1 MPATISALEI
11 QKHNKERVSVFL
23 EGEYAFSLTLIEAAR
38 LHKGQTLSD
47 TEIADLRAQ
56 DSIERAVDQAVRF
69 LSYRPRSTSEIRDN
83 LTRKQYPPEAIEAAL
98 ERLARLG
105 YVDDL
110 AFARYWVSNRDE
122 FRPKGPL
129 ALRQELREKGI
140 TGSLCDQVLAEVDF
154 ADAAYRAAQRANKR
168 LSGLDQTT
176 FRQKLYEYLARRGF
190 RTETIRDVT
199 ERLLEE
205 LEISPDDESLNFD
218 DM

>member
-1 MPATISALEI
+1 MPATITALEV
-11 QKHNKERVSVFL
+11 QKHDKERVSVFL

-47 TEIADLRAQ
+47 EEIAVLRAN

-69 LSYRPRSTSEIRDN
+69 LSYRPRSSSEIRDN
-83 LTRKQYPPEAIEAAL
+83 LTQKQYPPEAVEAAL
-98 ERLARLG
+98 ERLTRLG

-140 TGSLCDQVLAEVDF
+140 PGNLCDQVLAEVDF
-154 ADAAYRAAQRANKR
+154 ADAAYRAAQRAIKR
-168 LSGLDQTT
+168 LSGLDQAT
-176 FRQKLYEYLARRGF
+176 FRQKVYEFLARRGF
-190 RTETIRDVT
+190 RADTIRDVSG
-199 ERLLEE
+199 RLLEE
-205 LEISPDDESLNFD
+205 LEIPPDDEPVDYD
-218 DM
+218 DV

>member
-11 QKHNKERVSVFL
+11 QKRNKERVSVFL
-23 EGEYAFSLTLIEAAR
+23 DGEYAFSLTLIEAAR
-38 LHKGQTLSD
+38 LHKGQALSD
-47 TEIADLRAQ
+47 EEIATLQAQ

-69 LSYRPRSTSEIRDN
+69 LSFRPRSTNEIRAN
-83 LTRKQYPPEAIEAAL
+83 LTQKQYPPEAIEAAL

-110 AFARYWVSNRDE
+110 AFARYWVGNRDE

-140 TGSLCDQVLAEVDF
+140 PSSLCDQVLAEVDF
-154 ADAAYRAAQRANKR
+154 ADAAYRAAQRAIKR
-168 LSGLDQTT
+168 LRGLDQTT
-176 FRQKLYEYLARRGF
+176 FRQKIYEFLARRGF
-190 RTETIRDVT
+190 RPDTIRAVT

-205 LEISPDDESLNFD
+205 LEIPPNDESVDFD
-218 DM
+218 DV